1 MLCLSRKKNE
11 TICIGDDIRVTVT
24 QLKGDKVR
32 IGVEAP
38 KHIKVDRKEIR
49 DKINAEQSAT
59 DSDCD

>member
-1 MLCLSRKKNE
+1 VLSRKPNE
-11 TICIGDDIRVTVT
+11 VIRIGDDIKITVT
-24 QLKGDKVR
+24 KLSSGRVW

-49 DKINAEQSAT
+49 DKINAEKSAT